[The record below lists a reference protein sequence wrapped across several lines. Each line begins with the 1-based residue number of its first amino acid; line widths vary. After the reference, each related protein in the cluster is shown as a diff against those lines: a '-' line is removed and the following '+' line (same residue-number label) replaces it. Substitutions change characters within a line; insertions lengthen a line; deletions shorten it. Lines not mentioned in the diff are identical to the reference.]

1 MRAVVDSGSKV
12 ASSDSVR
19 TGCDAERCSD
29 KAFALNHLQSKQSSA
44 KKAKPRGEQR
54 DRLGSTC
61 GTKHDYQGGLLLVF
75 NFSGKCRCTL
85 TSLFAVPS
93 TRMKLKH
100 F

>member
-44 KKAKPRGEQR
+44 KKAKPRGSRET
-54 DRLGSTC
+54 GW
-61 GTKHDYQGGLLLVF
+61 GVLVAQSMIIRGF
-75 NFSGKCRCTL
+75 YC
-85 TSLFAVPS
+85 
-93 TRMKLKH
+93 
-100 F
+100 